1 MNKREDIH
9 DNFFLLQKQKIFF
22 GEKNKTEE
30 VSFFSFRNT
39 HFDNSYLQ
47 DISRNSL
54 CNFPALCLKLNA
66 EKKKKLNQKQA
77 I

>member
-30 VSFFSFRNT
+30 VSFFLLET
-39 HFDNSYLQ
+39 PILIIVIY
-47 DISRNSL
+47 
-54 CNFPALCLKLNA
+54 KT
-66 EKKKKLNQKQA
+66 
-77 I
+77 